1 MLSAKFGERRKKSAA
16 FADVPPHTSTSP
28 ARVPDF
34 KVDALNPDLREVE
47 QQYVLRTTDTTAAAI
62 VGRNQVSP
70 VGTVTSG
77 ALSTQQLV
85 STTGATL
92 STTRDVESH
101 TTCATTSAA
110 GTITVQL
117 SPDNATYSTLV
128 IVTPAVS
135 LVTVDVVVRVPAGW
149 FLKLTTSNATLG
161 LTTFY

>member
-1 MLSAKFGERRKKSAA
+1 M
-16 FADVPPHTSTSP
+16 T
-28 ARVPDF
+28 DF
-34 KVDALNPDLREVE
+34 NVDLLNPDNNEIESQRIV
-47 QQYVLRTTDTTAAAI
+47 RPTGTTPLQPL
-62 VGRNQVSP
+62 VRNQVSP
-70 VGTVTSG
+70 VGTTTSG

-85 STTGATL
+85 STTGATV
-92 STTRDVESH
+92 STTRDVETH

-117 SPDNATYSTLV
+117 SPDNVTYSTLC

-149 FLKLTTSNATLG
+149 FIKLTTSNATLG

>member
-1 MLSAKFGERRKKSAA
+1 M
-16 FADVPPHTSTSP
+16 
-28 ARVPDF
+28 PDF
-34 KVDALNPDLREVE
+34 KVDALNPDQKEIE
-47 QQYVLRTTDTTAAAI
+47 QQYILRTTDTTAAAI

-85 STTGATL
+85 SGTGATL
-92 STTRDVESH
+92 STTRDVEAH
-101 TTCATTSAA
+101 TTVASTSAA
-110 GTITVQL
+110 GTVTVQL

-128 IVTPAVS
+128 IWTPAVS
-135 LVTVDVVVRVPAGW
+135 LVTDDIIVRVPAGW

>member
-1 MLSAKFGERRKKSAA
+1 M
-16 FADVPPHTSTSP
+16 
-28 ARVPDF
+28 PDF
-34 KVDALNPDLREVE
+34 KVDALNPDQREVE

-62 VGRNQVSP
+62 VARNQVSP

-135 LVTVDVVVRVPAGW
+135 LVTIDVVVRVPAGW

>member
-1 MLSAKFGERRKKSAA
+1 M
-16 FADVPPHTSTSP
+16 
-28 ARVPDF
+28 PDF

>member
-1 MLSAKFGERRKKSAA
+1 M
-16 FADVPPHTSTSP
+16 
-28 ARVPDF
+28 PDS
-34 KVDALNPDLREVE
+34 KVDLLELDSSEITE
-47 QQYVLRTTDTTAAAI
+47 QRILRTTDTTALSL
-62 VGRNQVSP
+62 VTRNQVSP
-70 VGTVTSG
+70 VGTTTSG

-117 SPDNATYSTLV
+117 SPDNSTYSTLV